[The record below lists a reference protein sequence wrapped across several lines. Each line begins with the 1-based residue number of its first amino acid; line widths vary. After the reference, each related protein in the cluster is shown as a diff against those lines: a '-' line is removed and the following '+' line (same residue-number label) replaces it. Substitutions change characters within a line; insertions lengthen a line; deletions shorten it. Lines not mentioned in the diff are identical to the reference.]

1 MKIDNLYSPE
11 NVELTHY
18 LNQALKAKEL
28 FKRDNYLVNREG
40 QVIIIDE
47 FTGRAME
54 GRRYS
59 DGLHKLLK
67 QKKEVNIA
75 GENQTLASI
84 TLQNYFRMYEKLSG
98 MTGTKWNRSDK
109 RVCSYIWFGSS
120 SYPK

>member
-1 MKIDNLYSPE
+1 MGRLWSWWKSQNIVLTEKGVTKVEKLLKIDNLYSPE

-28 FKRDNYLVNREG
+28 FKRDRDYLVREG

-59 DGLHKLLK
+59 DGLH
-67 QKKEVNIA
+67 QAIEAKEGVNIA

-84 TLQNYFRMYEKLSG
+84 TLQN
-98 MTGTKWNRSDK
+98 
-109 RVCSYIWFGSS
+109 
-120 SYPK
+120 